1 MSARQDDSG
10 EDGCRT
16 GQIRR
21 GRMQDRT
28 DAGLGRCIT
37 GWMEDKMNAGQKGCT
52 SKLVMERMD
61 AYRKNRGRRYAG

>member
-1 MSARQDDSG
+1 MKVQD
-10 EDGCRT
+10 RT
-16 GQIRR
+16 GQ
-21 GRMQDRT
+21 MQDRT

-37 GWMEDKMNAGQKGCT
+37 GWMEDKMNAGQNGCT

>member
-1 MSARQDDSG
+1 
-10 EDGCRT
+10 
-16 GQIRR
+16 
-21 GRMQDRT
+21 MQDRT

-37 GWMEDKMNAGQKGCT
+37 GWMEDKMNAGQNGCT

>member
-1 MSARQDDSG
+1 MSAGEDDSG
-10 EDGCRT
+10 EEGCRT

-21 GRMQDRT
+21 GRMPDRT
-28 DAGLGRCIT
+28 DAGLSRCIT
-37 GWMEDKMNAGQKGCT
+37 GWMEDKMNAGQNGCK

>member
-1 MSARQDDSG
+1 
-10 EDGCRT
+10 
-16 GQIRR
+16 
-21 GRMQDRT
+21 MQDRT

-37 GWMEDKMNAGQKGCT
+37 GWMEDKMNAGQNRCT